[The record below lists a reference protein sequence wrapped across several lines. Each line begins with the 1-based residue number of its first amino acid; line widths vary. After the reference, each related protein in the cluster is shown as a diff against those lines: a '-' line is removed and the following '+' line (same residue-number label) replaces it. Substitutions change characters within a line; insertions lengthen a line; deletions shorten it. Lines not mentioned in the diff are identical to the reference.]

1 MLSPQKAEDLWSCA
15 PTGDRG
21 WASLARLEDGMFRQS
36 DEMVYAQAL
45 LHAREPQFFKTTDSR
60 RMAAPCAEWPAPMGL
75 CGNVLV
81 VVGGWFPASLRRLK
95 REVFVRQCQVRAP
108 STRPLPPLD
117 SRAYCSV
124 AILHSLYYSSSFLLC
139 HKYCIYPHTDC
150 RHNNNTIFQPQQ
162 HQHYPTLTCHST
174 ATCRDTP
181 SYSASRYF
189 REFAGFARRTKPSK
203 LQTKGPRG

>member
-1 MLSPQKAEDLWSCA
+1 MRKRYCIRANRSSSRQQTA
-15 PTGDRG
+15 DR
-21 WASLARLEDGMFRQS
+21 E
-36 DEMVYAQAL
+36 
-45 LHAREPQFFKTTDSR
+45 
-60 RMAAPCAEWPAPMGL
+60 AAPCAEWPAPMGL

-81 VVGGWFPASLRRLK
+81 VVGGWFPASSRRLK

-124 AILHSLYYSSSFLLC
+124 AILHSLYYSSSLLLC
-139 HKYCIYPHTDC
+139 HKYCIYCLTDHRHTKQHHLSAPAASTLPHSDA
-150 RHNNNTIFQPQQ
+150 HQP
-162 HQHYPTLTCHST
+162 CNST

-189 REFAGFARRTKPSK
+189 REFAGFARHTRPSK
-203 LQTKGPRG
+203 LQTKEPRG